1 MSIKFT
7 LYVFLEYTKI
17 IATTG
22 WNGQFLDNTEII
34 DLNGNCSNSSLPKYP
49 KALNGAMGVYINDFL
64 LICGGERW
72 EGSTDIFTNEC
83 QKLSK
88 EGVTFDVFQYML
100 DKRAWASGTL
110 TNDGFMWVAGGNNV
124 EKGML
129 ASTEVI
135 NPSDKIVFSNYDD
148 LPEPVYRHA
157 LITLNGTTSFLIG
170 GGLTNDE
177 KSTDKTYYF
186 NHITKN
192 WTIGPK
198 LVNRRRD
205 HIAGLIKDHFTH
217 EEHVVVAGGSNG
229 YYMNSTEILFN
240 GQHDW
245 TRGKN
250 SIIEKHTL
258 FSKWGLAL
266 FWYFSI
272 LASISM
278 CYLELKKGV

>member
-1 MSIKFT
+1 MYISGKKLFVHQIYF
-7 LYVFLEYTKI
+7 YVFLEYTKI

-34 DLNGNCSNSSLPKYP
+34 DLNGNCSNPSLPKYP
-49 KALNGAMGVYINDFL
+49 KALNGAMGVHFKDFL

-72 EGSTDIFTNEC
+72 EGSTQIITNDC

-88 EGVTFDVFQYML
+88 EGVTFDVFQYMHN
-100 DKRAWASGTL
+100 KRAWASSTL
-110 TNDGFMWVAGGNNV
+110 TNDGLMWVTGGNNA
-124 EKGML
+124 EEGML

-135 NPSDKIVFSNYDD
+135 NPSDKGLFSNYVD

-170 GGLTNDE
+170 GGLTNNE

-186 NHITKN
+186 NHLAKI
-192 WTIGPK
+192 WTVGPK
-198 LVNRRRD
+198 LVNKRRD
-205 HIAGLIKDHFTH
+205 HIAGLIKDRSTH

-245 TRGKN
+245 TRGN
-250 SIIEKHTL
+250 
-258 FSKWGLAL
+258 
-266 FWYFSI
+266 
-272 LASISM
+272 
-278 CYLELKKGV
+278 